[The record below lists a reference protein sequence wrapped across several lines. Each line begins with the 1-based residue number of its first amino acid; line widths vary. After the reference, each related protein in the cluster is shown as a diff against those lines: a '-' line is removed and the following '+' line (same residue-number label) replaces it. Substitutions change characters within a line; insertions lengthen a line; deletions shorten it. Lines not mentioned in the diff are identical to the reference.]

1 MFRSDSLIWGHVDR
15 LPTIT
20 GTTGTGNTS
29 TNIYLDARRFHPGS
43 VEFDIA
49 INLRFSVD
57 VHVDPISARRK
68 LVDDPSTSHIHVHAN
83 PNSPT
88 HPLTFPRSKSV
99 AIQLSTSISV

>member
-20 GTTGTGNTS
+20 GTTVTITGTDF
-29 TNIYLDARRFHPGS
+29 YLDPRYFHLGS

-68 LVDDPSTSHIHVHAN
+68 LVDDPSTSHIHVHAH

-88 HPLTFPRSKSV
+88 HPLTLPRSKSV